1 MFASLLE
8 RGRKRAGGAVSLTGV
23 SRRSDSA
30 VGGAM
35 SDPTLAKAEKC
46 LAAWDAFRALGE
58 RQPVPLYSTEHDE
71 WERQQNKV
79 ADAWRDALC
88 DLLATV
94 PTTLQ
99 GAIAL
104 IDAGLRYQ
112 ADMDRTQ
119 YSELVARLKAF
130 LQSRRRR

>member
-1 MFASLLE
+1 MFASGLE
-8 RGRKRAGGAVSLTGV
+8 RGRKRAGGAVSLT
-23 SRRSDSA
+23 SA

-35 SDPTLAKAEKC
+35 SDPTLAKAAKC
-46 LAAWDAFRALGE
+46 LAAWDAFKALGE
-58 RQPVPLYSTEHDE
+58 RQPVTLYCTEHDE